1 MQLWELGSYV
11 VTVVGLPV
19 AIGIFL
25 YEQRKER
32 ENEEEAGYLQL
43 SDAYAKF
50 LELVLA
56 NPDLQLRSLRRT
68 PNLTPE
74 QHERMLILFDELV
87 SLFERAYIVLYDA
100 RLEGR
105 ALRRWRTW
113 EDWIREWCRRE
124 DFRDL
129 LADLLRSED
138 AEFAAYIRK
147 LAAEEMAKER
157 DRADAREIAIGEP
170 PSRPSP

>member
-1 MQLWELGSYV
+1 MSALELWELASYV
-11 VTVVGLPV
+11 VTVIGLPV
-19 AIGIFL
+19 AIAIFL

-56 NPDLQLRSLRRT
+56 NPDLQLRSLERT
-68 PNLTPE
+68 PNLTAE
-74 QHERMLILFDELV
+74 QRERVMVIFDTLV
-87 SLFERAYIVLYDA
+87 SLFERAYIVLYDPH
-100 RLEGR
+100 LEGR

-124 DFRDL
+124 DFRDVL
-129 LADLLRSED
+129 PDLLSSED
-138 AEFAAYIRK
+138 PEFAEYIRK
-147 LAAEEMAKER
+147 LAREEMHAQAGGTR
-157 DRADAREIAIGEP
+157 DGG
-170 PSRPSP
+170 

>member
-1 MQLWELGSYV
+1 MEVVQLWELASYV
-11 VTVVGLPV
+11 VTVIGLPV
-19 AIGIFL
+19 ALGIFL

-43 SDAYAKF
+43 SDAYARF
-50 LELVLA
+50 LELVLEH
-56 NPDLQLRSLRRT
+56 PDLQLRSLKRT

-74 QHERMLILFDELV
+74 QHERMLLIFDELV
-87 SLFERAYIVLYDA
+87 SLFERAYIVLYDEH
-100 RLEGR
+100 LEGR

-129 LADLLRSED
+129 LPDLLRSED
-138 AEFAAYIRK
+138 PEFAAYIRK
-147 LAAEEMAKER
+147 LAAEEMAKEQ
-157 DRADAREIAIGEP
+157 DRLVLVR
-170 PSRPSP
+170 S

>member
-1 MQLWELGSYV
+1 MEATQAWELASYV

-19 AIGIFL
+19 AIAIFL

-43 SDAYAKF
+43 SDGYARF

-56 NPDLQLRSLRRT
+56 HPDLQLRSLRRT

-74 QHERMLILFDELV
+74 QQERVLLIFDELV
-87 SLFERAYIVLYDA
+87 SLFERAYIVLYDEH
-100 RLEGR
+100 LEGR

-129 LADLLRSED
+129 LPDLLRSED

-147 LAAEEMAKER
+147 LAAEEMAKEQKPGR
-157 DRADAREIAIGEP
+157 
-170 PSRPSP
+170 SS